1 MPSILGV
8 VRAGRLALV
17 SGPVE
22 TVATEHQR
30 FRREVLL
37 VLALSL
43 GASAV
48 YSVVSLVAKLTAPG
62 RLSEQTSTVIGSVT
76 TRSLLDL
83 TYQLLGIGFALVPAV
98 LALHFLS
105 STSEGVPGLLR
116 TGAARIGLTGG
127 PDGLRHDIAWGAGL
141 AAVIGLPGLGIY
153 FLARALDINATVI
166 PAALNSHWW
175 TIPVLVLS
183 AFQNAAL
190 EEIIVVGFLITR
202 LQQLGLSSRV
212 SLAVSAVLRGSYH
225 LYQGFGAFLGNAIM
239 GVIFG
244 AYFLRKHT
252 VLPLV
257 IAHGIIDTVAFVGYT
272 LLKDRL
278 NLP

>member
-1 MPSILGV
+1 MSSILG
-8 VRAGRLALV
+8 RTEAGRLDLV
-17 SGPVE
+17 PPPVE
-22 TVATEHQR
+22 TVAPER
-30 FRREVLL
+30 VRLRREVWL

-48 YSVVSLVAKLTAPG
+48 YSVVSLIAKLTAPG
-62 RLSEQTSTVIGSVT
+62 RLSQQTSTVIGSVS

-83 TYQLLGIGFALVPAV
+83 TYQLLGIGFALVPAL

-105 STSEGVPGLLR
+105 STPEGVPGLLR

-127 PDGLRHDIAWGAGL
+127 PDGLRHDIAWGVGL
-141 AAVIGLPGLGIY
+141 AALIGLPGLGIY

-183 AFQNAAL
+183 AIQNAAL
-190 EEIIVVGFLITR
+190 EEIIVVGFFITR
-202 LQQLGLSSRV
+202 LQQLGVRPRV
-212 SLAVSAVLRGSYH
+212 ALVASATLRGSYH
-225 LYQGFGAFLGNAIM
+225 LYQGFGAFLGNFVM
-239 GVIFG
+239 GLIFG
-244 AYFLRKHT
+244 EFFLRKHT

-257 IAHGIIDTVAFVGYT
+257 IAHAVIDTVAFVGYT
-272 LLKDRL
+272 LLKDQL